1 MRRFLVLSII
11 ALFAI
16 QTTSSA
22 QIEKINLAGRHTIFF
37 CLLLDIFEYHKRM
50 SNMKSPQKLFI
61 LLFLPLICLIA
72 QNKTNNPI
80 VEKYL
85 PKLNRIIEFYGMIK
99 QIHPVLERV
108 YPIAIAEEGQFF
120 IFEPDT
126 NNIYRFVKQTAITSP
141 VPKGIRA
148 AFPLQDNDNKMTCVV
163 TGEVFDS
170 LDGYAII
177 FHEFVHCAEFATV
190 ELKLKN
196 NLEIYKQAMEKGDW
210 MWELNY
216 PFPYTKKEFTEAYA
230 SLLSAMM
237 QNDLEAACEIQKNLR
252 LLLSKEEYSYMS
264 WVEWKEGF
272 ARWVENKV
280 RNKFGIKENH
290 TSRIEPYD
298 RVIFY
303 EGGAQLIELIFNS
316 NPQVVQDL
324 EKLYESIKQ

>member
-1 MRRFLVLSII
+1 MIEVKTLSKTFIFLLLSIVSI
-11 ALFAI
+11 A
-16 QTTSSA
+16 
-22 QIEKINLAGRHTIFF
+22 
-37 CLLLDIFEYHKRM
+37 
-50 SNMKSPQKLFI
+50 
-61 LLFLPLICLIA
+61 A
-72 QNKTNNPI
+72 QNNLNNPT

-85 PKLNRIIEFYGMIK
+85 PKLDRISELHEITK
-99 QIHPVLERV
+99 QIHPALENV
-108 YPIAIAEEGQFF
+108 YPVAITEEEQFF

-126 NNIYRFVKQTAITSP
+126 NNIYRFVKQTAITSM

-148 AFPLQDNDNKMTCVV
+148 AYPLQENNNKMTCVV

-170 LDGYAII
+170 MDGYAII

-196 NLEIYKQAMEKGDW
+196 NLEIYKQAMEKRDR

-216 PFPYTKKEFTEAYA
+216 PFPYTKKEFAEAYA
-230 SLLSAMM
+230 SLLSTMM
-237 QNDLEAACEIQKNLR
+237 HNDLEAAKEIRKNLR
-252 LLLSKEEYSYMS
+252 LFLSKEEYSYML

-280 RNKFGIKENH
+280 RNKFKIKENH
-290 TSRIEPYD
+290 AGGIKPFD
-298 RVIFY
+298 RVTFY
-303 EGGAQLIELIFNS
+303 KGGSQLIELIFNS

>member
-1 MRRFLVLSII
+1 MKNSLN
-11 ALFAI
+11 LFV
-16 QTTSSA
+16 
-22 QIEKINLAGRHTIFF
+22 IFF
-37 CLLLDIFEYHKRM
+37 LSFASLA
-50 SNMKSPQKLFI
+50 
-61 LLFLPLICLIA
+61 A
-72 QNKTNNPI
+72 QNEAHNPT

-85 PKLNRIIEFYGMIK
+85 AKLDRISELHDITK
-99 QIHPVLERV
+99 QIHPALENV
-108 YPIAIAEEGQFF
+108 YPVAIAEEGQFF

-126 NNIYRFVKQTAITSP
+126 NNIYRFVKQTAITSM

-148 AFPLQDNDNKMTCVV
+148 AYPLQENNNKMTCVV

-230 SLLSAMM
+230 FFLSTMI
-237 QNDLEAACEIQKNLR
+237 QNDLEAASEIRKNLR
-252 LLLSKEEYSYMS
+252 LLLSKEEYSYMI

-280 RNKFGIKENH
+280 RNKFEIKENH
-290 TSRIEPYD
+290 TGGIEPFN
-298 RVIFY
+298 RVTFY
-303 EGGAQLIELIFNS
+303 EGGSQLIELIFNS